1 MFKYEM
7 HLHTRQGSKC
17 SASEGKEYVEFYRSL
32 GYTGMVVTDHFFHGN
47 TRPDRKLPWHQ
58 YMEEYLGGYYDAKEA
73 AEGKDFDVF
82 FGVEELF
89 DYVDEY
95 LIYGLEP
102 EWFISHPEIKDMKT
116 SERAEYLGM
125 ARESGAFIIQAHPF
139 RYRASYYTRDR
150 HVVAPSLVDGYEIFN
165 SCNEPE
171 HNKLAVLFAEGEKD
185 KVVISGSDRHK
196 AEDYISTP
204 GGIILPER
212 VGNIHEL
219 IDTLKQG
226 KHTLMGIETMD
237 NIGNDVTPA
246 LPVQYI

>member
-17 SASEGKEYVEFYRSL
+17 AASEGKEYVEFYRSL

-58 YMEEYLGGYYDAKEA
+58 YMEEFLGGYYDAKEA

-89 DYVDEY
+89 DCLDEY

-139 RYRASYYTRDR
+139 RYRAAYYTRDH

-171 HNKLAVLFAEGEKD
+171 HNKLALMLAEKEK
-185 KVVISGSDRHK
+185 KLMVGGSDRHK
-196 AEDYISTP
+196 ATDYIEIH
-204 GGIILPER
+204 GGIILKEK
-212 VGNIHEL
+212 VHSIGEL
-219 IDTLKQG
+219 INAIKAGKSSVMGVETLDSVSENTKP
-226 KHTLMGIETMD
+226 D
-237 NIGNDVTPA
+237 
-246 LPVQYI
+246 LPVTFI